1 MSLRTR
7 LLAGLLALV
16 TAGLAVS
23 GTVVY
28 RALEDSLRRRVDQ
41 QLEQSRT
48 AVLTELARG
57 ERFGSPFSSGR
68 SVIPSGTF
76 GEWRRPDGAVLRYV
90 ERTRPV
96 PALPSPLADGERFF
110 TVGSDRSEID
120 YRVMSTS
127 LPDNGTL
134 VVALPLDDVEQTLHR
149 LLRTEVVVAAAVL
162 ILLTALALWVVR
174 LGLRPLERIGV
185 TAGAI
190 AGGDLSRRVEP
201 AEPRTEIGRLG
212 LSLNAMLGQIEEA
225 FAERRASEDRLR
237 RFVADASHEL
247 RTPLTAIRGYAELF
261 RRGAAERPEDLARA
275 MRRIE
280 EESARMGGLV
290 EDLLLLARLDQGR
303 PLERSSVDL
312 VPLAADAIADLRAL
326 EPDRPVSFEHP
337 GTLDVIGDEAR
348 LRQVVGNLLDNA
360 RRHTPPATPVH
371 VRLARHDSRAR
382 LEVVDEGPGL
392 PPGEAERVFERF
404 YRSDPARARATGGTG
419 LGLSIVAAIAAAHG
433 GTVQADEVADGRGAR
448 FVVELPAGTERVDQ
462 PTVT

>member
-1 MSLRTR
+1 VSLRAR

-16 TAGLAVS
+16 AAGLAVS

-41 QLEQSRT
+41 QLAQSRS

-57 ERFGSPFSSGR
+57 ERLGFPFPSGR

-96 PALPSPLADGERFF
+96 PLLPSRLAEGEEFF
-110 TVGSDRSEID
+110 RTGSVGARVG

-127 LPDNGTL
+127 LGDNGTL
-134 VVALPLDDVEQTLHR
+134 LVALPIDDVEQTLHR
-149 LLRTEVVVAAAVL
+149 LLRTEMVVAAVVL

-174 LGLRPLERIGV
+174 LGLRPLERIGA

-212 LSLNAMLGQIEEA
+212 LSLNAMLGQIESA
-225 FAERRASEDRLR
+225 FAERQASEDRLR

-261 RRGAAERPEDLARA
+261 RRGAAERPEDLTRA

-303 PLERSSVDL
+303 PLERATVDL
-312 VPLAADAIADLRAL
+312 VALATDALADLHAL

-337 GTLDVIGDEAR
+337 ETLAVTGDEAR
-348 LRQVVGNLLDNA
+348 LRQVVGNLVDNA
-360 RRHTPPATPVH
+360 RQHTPPATPVH
-371 VRLARHDSRAR
+371 VRLSQRDSRAV
-382 LEVVDEGPGL
+382 LEVADEGPGL
-392 PPGEAERVFERF
+392 LPGEAERVFERF
-404 YRSDPARARATGGTG
+404 YRSDPARARTTGGTG
-419 LGLSIVAAIAAAHG
+419 LGLSIVAAIATAHG
-433 GTVQADEVADGRGAR
+433 GTVEAADGPAGRGAR
-448 FVVELPAGTERVDQ
+448 FVVELPVAGEN
-462 PTVT
+462 

>member
-1 MSLRTR
+1 MSLRAR

-57 ERFGSPFSSGR
+57 ERFGLPFSSGR
-68 SVIPSGTF
+68 TVIPSGTF
-76 GEWRRPDGAVLRYV
+76 GEWRRPDGAVLRYL

-96 PALPSPLADGERFF
+96 PTLPSPMEEGERFF
-110 TVGSDRSEID
+110 TVGSDRSEVD

-174 LGLRPLERIGV
+174 LGLRPLERIGA

-312 VPLAADAIADLRAL
+312 VPVAADAIADLRVL

-337 GTLDVIGDEAR
+337 DTLAVTGDEAR

-360 RRHTPPATPVH
+360 RRHTPAATPVH
-371 VRLARHDSRAR
+371 VRLGAHDSGIR
-382 LEVVDEGPGL
+382 LEVADEGPGL
-392 PPGEAERVFERF
+392 SPGEAERVFERF
-404 YRSDPARARATGGTG
+404 YRSDPARARATGGAG
-419 LGLSIVAAIAAAHG
+419 LGLSIVAAIVTAHG
-433 GTVQADEVADGRGAR
+433 GSVEAGAGPDGRGAH
-448 FVVELPAGTERVDQ
+448 FVVDLPVDA
-462 PTVT
+462 T

>member
-1 MSLRTR
+1 VSLRAR

-23 GTVVY
+23 GTLVY

-57 ERFGSPFSSGR
+57 ERFGLPFSSGR

-76 GEWRRPDGAVLRYV
+76 GEWRRPDGAVLRYL

-96 PALPSPLADGERFF
+96 PTLPSPLGPGERFF
-110 TVGSDRSEID
+110 TVGSDRPEVD

-127 LPDNGTL
+127 LPGNGTL

-149 LLRTEVVVAAAVL
+149 LLRTELAVAGVVLV
-162 ILLTALALWVVR
+162 LLTVLALWVVR
-174 LGLRPLERIGV
+174 LGLRPLERIGA

-212 LSLNAMLGQIEEA
+212 LALNAMLGQIEQA
-225 FAERRASEDRLR
+225 FAQRRASEERLR

-261 RRGAAERPEDLARA
+261 RRGAAERPEDLTMA

-280 EESARMGGLV
+280 EESARMAGLV

-303 PLERSSVDL
+303 PLEQAAVDL
-312 VPLAADAIADLRAL
+312 VALATDALADLRAL

-337 GTLDVIGDEAR
+337 ETLVVTGDEAR
-348 LRQVVGNLLDNA
+348 LRQVLGNLLDNA

-371 VRLARHDSRAR
+371 VRLSQRDSRAV
-382 LEVVDEGPGL
+382 LEVADEGAGL
-392 PPGEAERVFERF
+392 LPGEAERVFERF
-404 YRSDPARARATGGTG
+404 YRSDPARARSTGGAG
-419 LGLSIVAAIAAAHG
+419 LGLSIVAAIANAHG
-433 GTVQADEVADGRGAR
+433 GGVHAGGGVDGRGAS
-448 FVVELPAGTERVDQ
+448 FVVELPM
-462 PTVT
+462 P

>member
-1 MSLRTR
+1 VSLRAR

-28 RALEDSLRRRVDQ
+28 RALEDSLRRRVDE

-57 ERFGSPFSSGR
+57 ERFGAPFSSGR

-76 GEWRRPDGAVLRYV
+76 GEWRRPDGPVLRYL

-96 PALPSPLADGERFF
+96 PTLPSPMAEGERFF
-110 TVGSDRSEID
+110 TVGSDRPEVD

-149 LLRTEVVVAAAVL
+149 LLRTELVVAGVVL
-162 ILLTALALWVVR
+162 ILLTVLALWVVR
-174 LGLRPLERIGV
+174 LGLRPLERIGA

-212 LSLNAMLGQIEEA
+212 LSLNAMLGQIEQA
-225 FAERRASEDRLR
+225 FAERRASEERLR

-261 RRGAAERPEDLARA
+261 RRGAAERPEDLTRA

-303 PLERSSVDL
+303 PLERATVDL
-312 VPLAADAIADLRAL
+312 VTLATDAVADLHAL

-337 GTLDVIGDEAR
+337 ESLAVTGDEAR
-348 LRQVVGNLLDNA
+348 LRQVMGNLLDNA
-360 RRHTPPATPVH
+360 RQHTPPATPVH
-371 VRLARHDSRAR
+371 VRLAQRDSRAV
-382 LEVVDEGPGL
+382 LEVADEGPGL
-392 PPGEAERVFERF
+392 LPGEAARVFERF

-419 LGLSIVAAIAAAHG
+419 LGLSIVAAIATAHG
-433 GTVQADEVADGRGAR
+433 GTVEAGEGLAGRGAR
-448 FVVELPAGTERVDQ
+448 FVVELPAIRT
-462 PTVT
+462 PT